1 MIHSAYHGVPGR
13 SKDYSS
19 TPKPNNSRSLHT
31 GVIGPEQQRIE
42 VQIRTR
48 ELHEVAEFG
57 VAAHWTYKQG
67 AGKTEGPQYRWLREL
82 LDILDHAS
90 GPEEFLEHTKLE
102 MFQHQVFAFTPKGDL
117 IALPRGAT
125 PVDFAYAV
133 HSEIGDTCVGA
144 KINSRLIPLRTELH
158 NGDQVEIITS
168 KAQTPSPTWERFVVT
183 GKARARIRRFI
194 RTQQRAPYLDLG
206 PAIVQTAFRPQGQ
219 HLSNRPPPAH

>member
-1 MIHSAYHGVPGR
+1 LIINVFSLISSTDTILHSRCAFPIWTDLSRTSVSDRYLGTALQRIQIPIRTAEMHGVA
-13 SKDYSS
+13 
-19 TPKPNNSRSLHT
+19 
-31 GVIGPEQQRIE
+31 
-42 VQIRTR
+42 
-48 ELHEVAEFG
+48 ELG
-57 VAAHWTYKQG
+57 VAAHWSYKQG

-102 MFQHQVFAFTPKGDL
+102 MFQDQVFAFTPKGDL

-133 HSEIGDTCVGA
+133 HSEIGDRCVGA
-144 KINSRLIPLRTELH
+144 KINSRMVPLRSQLH

-194 RTQQRAPYLDLG
+194 RTQQRTQYLDLG
-206 PAIVQTAFRPQGQ
+206 RAIVHKTFRQE
-219 HLSNRPPPAH
+219 